1 MHPPVFV
8 VFHPFFNAVGFPVQ
22 SQPEAL
28 YSMSNALSSKTTAV
42 AVMMDATRQDQS
54 TAGAISCATGKK
66 GEKRPKKKSAAL
78 RLCWLFSFK
87 LISWFDLHRDIYLY
101 IIIIAIIILIY
112 I

>member
-1 MHPPVFV
+1 MHPPIFV
-8 VFHPFFNAVGFPVQ
+8 IFHPFFNAVGFPVQ

-66 GEKRPKKKSAAL
+66 GRETAKKKCCTAAML
-78 RLCWLFSFK
+78 VVFF
-87 LISWFDLHRDIYLY
+87 
-101 IIIIAIIILIY
+101 
-112 I
+112 